1 MLKQLS
7 RLVASCVVVV
17 SVAGLAGCSGDTVG
31 SPQWK
36 LGGPR
41 NISDRPMP
49 VGYGHRPRD
58 AGSEVVVVKA
68 GDTIATLS
76 QRHDVS
82 IADLMVVNGLRDPAI
97 VRGQILL
104 LPSTR

>member
-7 RLVASCVVVV
+7 RLVASCVVFV
-17 SVAGLAGCSGDTVG
+17 SVAGLAGCSSDTVG
-31 SPQWK
+31 SAQWK

-41 NISDRPMP
+41 DAVERPVP
-49 VGYGHRPRD
+49 VGYSRRPRD
-58 AGSEVVVVKA
+58 AGNEVVVVRA
-68 GDTIATLS
+68 GDTIASLS

-82 IADLMVVNGLRDPAI
+82 IADLMVVNGLRDAAI

-104 LPSTR
+104 LPANR